1 MTGQI
6 VAYVRVSS
14 TDQRTDRQ
22 DVGQV
27 GRLFEDHVSGG
38 STDRPA
44 FLEMM
49 GYLRDGDTL
58 RVWSMDR
65 LARSL
70 LDLVTTVQD
79 LVGRGVTVEFI
90 SERLIFKPG
99 ADDPYATFQLQLLG
113 SVAELERALIRQ
125 RQREGIEKAKAR
137 GVYRG
142 RAPKLA
148 AEQVAKAQAR
158 VAAGVPKARVAR
170 ELGCGRAT
178 LYRALESAGV

>member
-1 MTGQI
+1 MTGQ
-6 VAYVRVSS
+6 VVGYLRVSS

-27 GRLFEDHVSGG
+27 GRVFEDHVSGG
-38 STDRPA
+38 STDRPG
-44 FLEMM
+44 FTEMV

-90 SERLIFKPG
+90 SERLTFRPG
-99 ADDPYATFQLQLLG
+99 VDDPFARFQLQLLG
-113 SVAELERALIRQ
+113 SLQSSSGL
-125 RQREGIEKAKAR
+125 
-137 GVYRG
+137 
-142 RAPKLA
+142 
-148 AEQVAKAQAR
+148 
-158 VAAGVPKARVAR
+158 
-170 ELGCGRAT
+170 
-178 LYRALESAGV
+178 